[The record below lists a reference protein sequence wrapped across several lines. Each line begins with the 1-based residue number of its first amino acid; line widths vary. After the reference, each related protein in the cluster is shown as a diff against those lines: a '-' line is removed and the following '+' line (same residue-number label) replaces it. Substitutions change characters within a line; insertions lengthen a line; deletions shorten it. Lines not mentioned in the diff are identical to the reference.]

1 MNLLIKQQLVE
12 INTGH
17 LSSISGR
24 SRSSSSKSDDSNKAS
39 DEDTD
44 YVEDKSPR
52 TRGLK
57 QKTKL
62 VIKRIKSYAKE
73 NNIKIPYITSAFRGS
88 EDQARVMFN
97 NWKRQ
102 GGKADGKGTA
112 YLVGLYANDD
122 LAEKIGISFEETGE
136 YRKAAR
142 LLKKNPVSSHATGE
156 AFDLRSK
163 GHPDVKS
170 ILDAVKAEFA
180 EKGITVKIG
189 DETNMKAPHWHINVK

>member
-73 NNIKIPYITSAFRGS
+73 NNIKIPYITKIISAHS
-88 EDQARVMFN
+88 LSS
-97 NWKRQ
+97 
-102 GGKADGKGTA
+102 DG
-112 YLVGLYANDD
+112 L
-122 LAEKIGISFEETGE
+122 ISN
-136 YRKAAR
+136 AII
-142 LLKKNPVSSHATGE
+142 
-156 AFDLRSK
+156 
-163 GHPDVKS
+163 
-170 ILDAVKAEFA
+170 ILD
-180 EKGITVKIG
+180 
-189 DETNMKAPHWHINVK
+189 

>member
-1 MNLLIKQQLVE
+1 MILSESSIRKIMNLLIKQQLVE

-62 VIKRIKSYAKE
+62 VIKRIYA
-73 NNIKIPYITSAFRGS
+73 
-88 EDQARVMFN
+88 
-97 NWKRQ
+97 
-102 GGKADGKGTA
+102 
-112 YLVGLYANDD
+112 LV
-122 LAEKIGISFEETGE
+122 LA
-136 YRKAAR
+136 
-142 LLKKNPVSSHATGE
+142 
-156 AFDLRSK
+156 
-163 GHPDVKS
+163 
-170 ILDAVKAEFA
+170 
-180 EKGITVKIG
+180 
-189 DETNMKAPHWHINVK
+189 